1 MGRKCNGQTNCFEIS
16 PGMPNDLDQL
26 LASLKRQRTDV
37 ETEMNSTRE
46 RDAAELVEKFA
57 SLRKRSEELDETCRR
72 QNNPLPRSS
81 R

>member
-16 PGMPNDLDQL
+16 LMPSDLDQL

-37 ETEMNSTRE
+37 ETELNSTRDQE
-46 RDAAELVEKFA
+46 AAELVEKFA
-57 SLRKRSEELDETCRR
+57 QLRKRSEELDETCRR
-72 QNNPLPRSS
+72 QHKSLPRPT